1 MLRLEI
7 VVEGVVMG
15 GSEDEVDEVGE
26 GERWLADPRDVSSG
40 REGDDEGTRQT
51 TGERR
56 GREGG
61 GRKGEKRVCD
71 GPCSGR
77 Q

>member
-1 MLRLEI
+1 MKL
-7 VVEGVVMG
+7 
-15 GSEDEVDEVGE
+15 GE

-56 GREGG
+56 GRG
-61 GRKGEKRVCD
+61 GRKGESEYAMGLAVAVAGSK
-71 GPCSGR
+71 
-77 Q
+77 